1 MTFMLAIASRED
13 VVPALGTYDL
23 SWAVEEA
30 AKPDGRALVVHVGGG
45 KGQDLEALLRDTP
58 VLPRNRCV
66 LEDLPKIIKEN
77 KQQNESDLAGVQMVG
92 MDFHSEQLVKGMWA
106 YIWR

>member
-1 MTFMLAIASRED
+1 MMTFMLAMASSED
-13 VVPALGTYDL
+13 VVLALGTYDL
-23 SWAVEEA
+23 SWAVDPVEEA

-66 LEDLPKIIKEN
+66 FQDLPKTIKKH
-77 KQQNESDLAGVQMVG
+77 KQQNESDLAGVQTVG
-92 MDFHSEQLVKGMWA
+92 MDFHSEQLVKGM
-106 YIWR
+106 